1 MYGADGRT
9 GADEAV
15 GQMGGRGGKGADG
28 GGKGAD
34 SRADGR
40 TGPTKRRHAN
50 GQKSR
55 GRGPARTDGQIGGQ
69 ANG

>member
-1 MYGADGRT
+1 MTDDACTERS

-15 GQMGGRGGKGADG
+15 RQTGRRADGAERVQIVERMGGR

-40 TGPTKRRHAN
+40 TGPTRREHA
-50 GQKSR
+50 
-55 GRGPARTDGQIGGQ
+55 DG
-69 ANG
+69 